1 MRGGGA
7 RAVAHRAEAGAPRP
21 LRGGMEPRRT
31 GAAPS
36 RRRTD
41 ANGRSGSAW
50 RTIGKMG
57 RFVAAWPAVLAGVL
71 LLIAGLA
78 AVAFGALQRAQGAWD
93 RLLDGEVARLVE
105 AQRLTASS
113 ALGARLTR
121 DAILSPDPRTFR
133 ALGLNRAEVD
143 DLLARAS
150 ASATTQGEREVVES
164 LRADQASVEL
174 VGDALVAA
182 RARGAPIDMIRGVLE
197 SRLNPLRV
205 RIDEGLARHVRLH
218 EEALAATR
226 LTVAAKER
234 RAFAVIGGAA
244 AGAVALAAL
253 LGGVLGRSLSALR
266 GSEARFRATF
276 DQAAVGLAHVA
287 LDGHWLRLNR
297 RYREL
302 LGWREADLVARTFA
316 DLLHAA
322 DGAADAAQLARLLAG
337 EMDGYSLEVRCL
349 TRGGAVVWITT
360 TCAVV
365 RDAHGRPAYL
375 VRVAEDISARKR
387 VERELREAVRAR
399 DEFVKVASH
408 ELRTPLATLRL
419 QVESLRSAL
428 ARGTPDPVRAL
439 ARADAALRQAGRLDA
454 LVDGILD
461 AAVLSGEDIELHPAE
476 VDVAALVH
484 GVLERAAPAA
494 ARDRTRLHLAADAR
508 ILARLDGPRVAHAL
522 SHLLSNAIR
531 YGAGH
536 PVDVRVEAD
545 DERVRIAVE
554 DHGVGIDPADVDRIF
569 GRFERASSW
578 RHYGGLGLG
587 LFLTRRIA
595 EAHGGSVRVDGAVGE
610 GTTFT
615 LELPRGGPDGN
626 ADASSRRSEPAPGQ
640 PHA

>member
-1 MRGGGA
+1 
-7 RAVAHRAEAGAPRP
+7 
-21 LRGGMEPRRT
+21 
-31 GAAPS
+31 
-36 RRRTD
+36 
-41 ANGRSGSAW
+41 
-50 RTIGKMG
+50 
-57 RFVAAWPAVLAGVL
+57 
-71 LLIAGLA
+71 
-78 AVAFGALQRAQGAWD
+78 
-93 RLLDGEVARLVE
+93 
-105 AQRLTASS
+105 
-113 ALGARLTR
+113 
-121 DAILSPDPRTFR
+121 
-133 ALGLNRAEVD
+133 
-143 DLLARAS
+143 
-150 ASATTQGEREVVES
+150 VVE
-164 LRADQASVEL
+164 
-174 VGDALVAA
+174 A
-182 RARGAPIDMIRGVLE
+182 RARGAPPEVIRGVLE
-197 SRLNPLRV
+197 SRLNPLRI

-218 EEALAATR
+218 EEALAAAR
-226 LTVAAKER
+226 LQVAARER

-244 AGAVALAAL
+244 AAAVALAAL
-253 LGGVLGRSLSALR
+253 LGGVLGRSLWALR

-287 LDGHWLRLNR
+287 LDGRWLRLNR

-316 DLLHAA
+316 DLLHPA
-322 DGAADAAQLARLLAG
+322 DRAADAAQLARLQAG
-337 EMDGYSLEVRCL
+337 EVDGYSLEVRCL
-349 TRGGAVVWITT
+349 TRGGAVVWIAT

-365 RDAHGRPAYL
+365 RDAHGRSAYL

-428 ARGTPDPVRAL
+428 ARGTLDPRRAL
-439 ARADAALRQAGRLDA
+439 ARADAALRQAGRLDV

-461 AAVLSGEDIELHPAE
+461 AAVLSGEEIELHPAE

-484 GVLERAAPAA
+484 DVLERAAPAA
-494 ARDRTRLHLAADAR
+494 ARDRTPLHLAAEAR
-508 ILARLDGPRVAHAL
+508 VLARVDGPRVAHAL

-531 YGAGH
+531 YGAGQ

-554 DHGVGIDPADVDRIF
+554 DHGVGIDPADVERIF

-595 EAHGGSVRVDGAVGE
+595 EAHGGTVRVDGALGE
-610 GTTFT
+610 GATFT
-615 LELPRGGPDGN
+615 LELPRGGPGGDGQ
-626 ADASSRRSEPAPGQ
+626 AASRRSGTSAGQ